1 MEDKEECP
9 SSKPVIKKLPK
20 ATNPVSPKGMA
31 TPSGKV
37 PEAGMRKTA
46 AAASAKESTLGHT
59 KSKTAKAVLAQG
71 QSSEQ
76 AARGASLD
84 QATSKETSVGGTAM
98 DQHASAETTK
108 NSPSQNTF
116 KDPVGETEPIQT
128 PLASCA
134 DKQTTEASPVQGAT
148 AQQSPDQLTESLSTL
163 KLNSAA
169 LVNSATPG
177 KRVGE

>member
-1 MEDKEECP
+1 MEDKEECL

-20 ATNPVSPKGMA
+20 ATNPVSPMGTA

-84 QATSKETSVGGTAM
+84 QATSKETSVGGTTM

-108 NSPSQNTF
+108 KFT
-116 KDPVGETEPIQT
+116 
-128 PLASCA
+128 
-134 DKQTTEASPVQGAT
+134 
-148 AQQSPDQLTESLSTL
+148 
-163 KLNSAA
+163 
-169 LVNSATPG
+169 
-177 KRVGE
+177 